1 MEIQV
6 KVATI
11 LLRKAVPP
19 LELSSFGL
27 EVPAGLDVEGLVASL
42 GIPAGL
48 VGSVTVI
55 SRRGPLERVLAPG
68 DTVAIIPAIS
78 GG

>member
-1 MEIQV
+1 MDIRV

-11 LLRKAVPP
+11 LLGKAVPP

-27 EVPAGLDVEGLVASL
+27 EVPVGMDVESLVASL

-48 VGSVTVI
+48 VGSVTVNN
-55 SRRGPLERVLAPG
+55 RRSPLGRVLAPG

>member
-6 KVATI
+6 KVAAI

-19 LELSSFGL
+19 IELSSFGL
-27 EVPAGLDVEGLVASL
+27 EVPVGMDVEGLVVAL

-48 VGSVTVI
+48 VGSVTVNN
-55 SRRGPLERVLAPG
+55 RRSPLEQVLAAG

>member
-1 MEIQV
+1 MDIQV

-19 LELSSFGL
+19 LDRSSFGL
-27 EVPAGLDVEGLVASL
+27 EVPVGMDVEGLVASL

-48 VGSVTVI
+48 LGSVTVN
-55 SRRGPLERVLAPG
+55 SRRSTLERVLAPG